1 MALPS
6 SWRTSSGNERMAAA
20 LAAGWKIAAL
30 AGLMSHIRDIRSRQK
45 RALRTARSRKSV
57 QIAWNLLAGG
67 AYHLAGGWTM
77 YCDGCGNQLTSGGQ
91 FCTKCGKPIVP
102 SGVASATAAG
112 RATGQAGAGS
122 TGAYGGPAGNYGVRA
137 STAAGA
143 DGRVRRNIHR
153 LATLW
158 MINGILRLLGV
169 GWVMVFG
176 RMFIPPLRG
185 WMGPGFGWSL
195 DSVLSRGIFS
205 AGIIL
210 AFFGVLHLV
219 LAWGLFEREPWARFL
234 GLALGFLALLRFPLG
249 TALGIYTL
257 WVLLPERSGAEYE
270 RMTQGGGA

>member
-102 SGVASATAAG
+102 SGVASAS
-112 RATGQAGAGS
+112 ATGQAMGQAGR
-122 TGAYGGPAGNYGVRA
+122 PAGVYGARTGE
-137 STAAGA
+137 SN
-143 DGRVRRNIHR
+143 GRVRRNSHR

-169 GWVMVFG
+169 GWVMIFG

-195 DSVLSRGIFS
+195 DSVLSRGLFS

-219 LAWGLFEREPWARFL
+219 VAWGLFERESWARML
-234 GLALGFLALLRFPLG
+234 GLVLGFLALLRFPLG

-257 WVLLPERSGAEYE
+257 WVLLPEESGVEYD
-270 RMTQGGGA
+270 RMAQGGGRMHSAAVS

>member
-1 MALPS
+1 
-6 SWRTSSGNERMAAA
+6 
-20 LAAGWKIAAL
+20 
-30 AGLMSHIRDIRSRQK
+30 
-45 RALRTARSRKSV
+45 
-57 QIAWNLLAGG
+57 
-67 AYHLAGGWTM
+67 M

-91 FCTKCGKPIVP
+91 FCTRCGKPIVP
-102 SGVASATAAG
+102 SGVASAS
-112 RATGQAGAGS
+112 ATGQAMGQADRPA
-122 TGAYGGPAGNYGVRA
+122 GAYGARTGE
-137 STAAGA
+137 S

-169 GWVMVFG
+169 GWVMIFG

-195 DSVLSRGIFS
+195 DSVLSRGLFS

-219 LAWGLFEREPWARFL
+219 LAWGLFERESWARML
-234 GLALGFLALLRFPLG
+234 GLVLGFLALLRFPLG

-257 WVLLPERSGAEYE
+257 WVLLPEESGREYDRLAQGDR
-270 RMTQGGGA
+270 RMHSAAVSP

>member
-1 MALPS
+1 M
-6 SWRTSSGNERMAAA
+6 
-20 LAAGWKIAAL
+20 
-30 AGLMSHIRDIRSRQK
+30 
-45 RALRTARSRKSV
+45 
-57 QIAWNLLAGG
+57 
-67 AYHLAGGWTM
+67 
-77 YCDGCGNQLTSGGQ
+77 
-91 FCTKCGKPIVP
+91 
-102 SGVASATAAG
+102 
-112 RATGQAGAGS
+112 
-122 TGAYGGPAGNYGVRA
+122 GAYGGPAGNYGVRA

-143 DGRVRRNIHR
+143 DGRVRRNIQR

-195 DSVLSRGIFS
+195 DSVLSRGLFS

-257 WVLLPERSGAEYE
+257 WVLLPEGSGAEYE
-270 RMTQGGGA
+270 RMTQGGGEMNSAAVSP